1 MLPSTPLPARIFRV
15 GRISRQNG
23 LSARARWQSGELQG
37 ERGWESFSPRLP
49 TTSPDGQKPL
59 PVGGIHALRHDQRP
73 PTVVDSVRVYD
84 INESAESIIP
94 TRDINVLQLPVTSQH
109 RCFAHSKQIIAIVRV
124 VRKLYIGH
132 REFLDMVQ
140 FKRNA
145 ETAAVSRVAQ
155 IAKYRY
161 KKRRNVKN

>member
-37 ERGWESFSPRLP
+37 EREGESFSPRLP

-59 PVGGIHALRHDQRP
+59 PVGGVHALCHGQRP
-73 PTVVDSVRVYD
+73 STVVDSVRVYD

-94 TRDINVLQLPVTSQH
+94 TRDINVLQLPVTNQD
-109 RCFAHSKQIIAIVRV
+109 RCFAPSKQIIAIVRI
-124 VRKLYIGH
+124 VRKLLDIENFSIWCNLRETLKLLLYLASH
-132 REFLDMVQ
+132 RLQSTVI
-140 FKRNA
+140 KR
-145 ETAAVSRVAQ
+145 EEM
-155 IAKYRY
+155 
-161 KKRRNVKN
+161 